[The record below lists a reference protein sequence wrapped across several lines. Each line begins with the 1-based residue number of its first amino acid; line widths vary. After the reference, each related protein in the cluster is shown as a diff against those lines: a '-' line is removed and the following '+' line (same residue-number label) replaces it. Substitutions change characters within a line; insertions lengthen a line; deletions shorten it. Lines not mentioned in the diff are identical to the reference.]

1 MKKFLILIFAWF
13 AGCYT
18 VIKHPS
24 IDYTDSS
31 GEVYTSHVSYRSNC
45 SSCHSPSELSYFY
58 SFIPSHDSSP
68 WVYYNTP
75 WWIQWSNNSI
85 DTGQA
90 TVSSPPQEERLRD
103 FGVHRGSNTNST
115 SFSPPT
121 PTRSPSVTG
130 NNASSSSS
138 GSMEKERSSK
148 NSKSGDS
155 VRTRTSDDD
164 SKSQGKEESK
174 DGKRNIG
181 SRRK

>member
-31 GEVYTSHVSYRSNC
+31 GEVYTSHVSYKSNC
-45 SSCHSPSELSYFY
+45 VSCHSPSELSYFY
-58 SFIPSHDSSP
+58 SFIPSHNSSP

-75 WWIQWSNNSI
+75 WWIQLNNNLT
-85 DTGQA
+85 DTSQA
-90 TVSSPPQEERLRD
+90 TIGDSPQEEKLRD
-103 FGVHRGSNTNST
+103 FGVHRGSNTNS

-121 PTRSPSVTG
+121 PTRSPSGSG
-130 NNASSSSS
+130 NNVNSPSS
-138 GSMEKERSSK
+138 GSMEKEK
-148 NSKSGDS
+148 NSKSGESRDS
-155 VRTRTSDDD
+155 VQGRTSDDS
-164 SKSQGKEESK
+164 SKSQGKDESK
-174 DGKRNIG
+174 DRKRNIG